1 MILLFFL
8 YSYCKTSMDLSSKT
22 IIKEFKSHCESNLNF
37 VDSPLELVHL
47 AVVFRHGDRAPLK
60 IKGSNWKNKD
70 CIYCED
76 RVCNT
81 VRCRDGMLT
90 EKGFDQ
96 AKKIGEFIEKFYIPK
111 FSTIEKFKGYYSKIG
126 RTTTTL
132 EGVIK
137 GLGKYECEIE
147 LEDSIV
153 NNYNSSLLKS
163 ILTSDNN
170 SDSKV
175 STRRDYHSYDRAMT
189 SLCSGAAFDCN
200 SFNCDSQQVYN
211 FIKSK
216 ESLFLENIEKTR
228 QNVVANGI
236 SLGSFGIFLENILS
250 ERNGIT
256 LISGHDST
264 IVKLLIGLNIKMH
277 KLPAYSSAVFIEVLK
292 TPENKEYIRVIYD
305 GKVQEIG
312 LFHEEYVEAKN
323 FITYLQM
330 FNTLNKTLNQKTKLY
345 VKSIED
351 DEELENL
358 IKSTKKVYKP
368 LIKELKEKNLFSSL
382 LAEEKGEDS
391 VILGLFNML
400 KSTYSNSSLQQYL
413 FGGLFGKAKENEK
426 VQVKIEVENKSTG
439 EKEERIME
447 CDSSKDGACK
457 ILSTNKKEKD
467 SAKEKNSSGDKSKN
481 KTENKKPE
489 EKNAELNDGKKTCK
503 PANSCSECQ
512 KPKGHPC
519 ELDKTEDTCGKKK
532 EAAAPCGK
540 KISSK
545 PGCQEPVMYEL
556 NAETFS
562 NDPKPCDKMSEPAP
576 CDKMSEPAT
585 CDKMSGSAPCDKIG
599 EPAPCDKMNE
609 PEPCQKCG
617 FNKSPP
623 KTCESEP
630 TIKTFFEPKKESYFK
645 IFPAATCK
653 KKPANLFNIGCNI
666 RKPEILAAGKC
677 RKHPIPGVTILDS
690 V

>member
-1 MILLFFL
+1 
-8 YSYCKTSMDLSSKT
+8 MDLSSKT
-22 IIKEFKSHCESNLNF
+22 IIKEFKSYCESNLNF

-47 AVVFRHGDRAPLK
+47 AVVFRHGDRAPLR
-60 IKGSNWKNKD
+60 IKGSNWKNKN
-70 CIYCED
+70 CISCED
-76 RVCNT
+76 RACST
-81 VRCRDGMLT
+81 VPCQDGMLT

-111 FSTIEKFKGYYSKIG
+111 FSSIEKFKGYYSKIG

-163 ILTSDNN
+163 ILTSENN
-170 SDSKV
+170 TDSEV
-175 STRRDYHSYDRAMT
+175 STRKDYHSYDRAMT

-200 SFNCDSQQVYN
+200 SFNCDSQQIYN

-228 QNVVANGI
+228 QNVIANGI

-264 IVKLLIGLNIKMH
+264 IVKLLIGLNIKMQ

-312 LFHEEYVEAKN
+312 LFHEEYIEAKN
-323 FITYLQM
+323 FMTYLQM
-330 FNTLNKTLNQKTKLY
+330 FNSLNKTLNKKTKLY
-345 VKSIED
+345 LKSIED
-351 DEELENL
+351 DEELEKL

-368 LIKELKEKNLFSSL
+368 LIKELKEKNLYSSL

-391 VILGLFNML
+391 AIVNLFNML
-400 KSTYSNSSLQQYL
+400 RSTYSSSSLKQYL
-413 FGGLFGKAKENEK
+413 FGGLFGKSKENEK
-426 VQVKIEVENKSTG
+426 VQVKIEVENKTTG

-447 CDSSKDGACK
+447 CDSNKDGTCK
-457 ILSTNKKEKD
+457 ILSANKKEKD
-467 SAKEKNSSGDKSKN
+467 TTKGENSNSDKSKN

-489 EKNAELNDGKKTCK
+489 ETNAGSNDVKETYK
-503 PANSCSECQ
+503 PANPCSECQ
-512 KPKGHPC
+512 NQKPKGCPC
-519 ELDKTEDTCGKKK
+519 ELDKTEDTCDKKK
-532 EAAAPCGK
+532 ETTVPCGK
-540 KISSK
+540 KTSSGS
-545 PGCQEPVMYEL
+545 GCQEPEMYEL
-556 NAETFS
+556 KTETFS
-562 NDPKPCDKMSEPAP
+562 DNPKPCDKISEPAP
-576 CDKMSEPAT
+576 CDK
-585 CDKMSGSAPCDKIG
+585 I
-599 EPAPCDKMNE
+599 NE

-617 FNKSPP
+617 NIKSPP
-623 KTCESEP
+623 KTCNSEP
-630 TIKTFFEPKKESYFK
+630 TIKTFFKPKKESYIK
-645 IFPAATCK
+645 VFPAAKCN
-653 KKPANLFNIGCNI
+653 KKPANLFNIGCN
-666 RKPEILAAGKC
+666 RSKPKILSAGKC
-677 RKHPIPGVTILDS
+677 SRNPIPGVTILDS